1 MGMRFNGMNGISQ
14 FSSAYD
20 LWIIVAMVLKLVILV
35 AIIFIAYK
43 IIKKHNF
50 HSISAIKILDERYAK
65 GEIEEDEYLNRKKIL
80 KQK

>member
-14 FSSAYD
+14 FSGAYGP
-20 LWIIVAMVLKLVILV
+20 WIIVVMVLKLVISV

-65 GEIEEDEYLNRKKIL
+65 GEIEEDEYLNRKKVL